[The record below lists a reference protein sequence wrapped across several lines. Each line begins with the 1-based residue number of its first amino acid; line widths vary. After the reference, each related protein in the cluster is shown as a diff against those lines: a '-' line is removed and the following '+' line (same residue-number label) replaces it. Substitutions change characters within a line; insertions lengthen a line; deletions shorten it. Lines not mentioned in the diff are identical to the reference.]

1 MKKIVIQNL
10 SITLISKILGFLSF
24 LYIAKILSQEEY
36 GNFIYIN
43 LILSLLPLF
52 QFGSMHGIVI
62 LLPKYIT
69 NHQDK
74 KEELFI
80 TYNSFSILLQI
91 LSIALLYLFNIELS
105 PWVLVII
112 AFNYILS
119 KYMENGQIYLN
130 THLLFEKANVLK
142 AIDQIVRP
150 ILILVVF
157 YSYKNIESIFV
168 AHLATTFL
176 TSVITFVITK
186 IKFKISFNIETI
198 KKIYKIGFFIYLTWG
213 IDILFRSADR
223 WFISQFYDLKD
234 LASYGF
240 TSALAMNIW
249 LVAMSFFSP
258 YTQLL
263 YKAVA
268 QNDFFKVKEIVE
280 NTNKNLYILISV
292 ISIVTIIAYP
302 YLLEFIVHK
311 YFDTYYLF
319 FILVIVSIFLSV
331 NNMYIYYM
339 ISNDLHFVL
348 LRYQII
354 ILTINL
360 LLNGLFSF
368 YHLNLVYF
376 AYSTILSLVIYF
388 ILVRRYFYVDI
399 NKKLGTIKNMET
411 SQ

>member
-1 MKKIVIQNL
+1 
-10 SITLISKILGFLSF
+10 
-24 LYIAKILSQEEY
+24 
-36 GNFIYIN
+36 
-43 LILSLLPLF
+43 
-52 QFGSMHGIVI
+52 
-62 LLPKYIT
+62 
-69 NHQDK
+69 
-74 KEELFI
+74 
-80 TYNSFSILLQI
+80 
-91 LSIALLYLFNIELS
+91 
-105 PWVLVII
+105 
-112 AFNYILS
+112 
-119 KYMENGQIYLN
+119 
-130 THLLFEKANVLK
+130 
-142 AIDQIVRP
+142 
-150 ILILVVF
+150 
-157 YSYKNIESIFV
+157 
-168 AHLATTFL
+168 
-176 TSVITFVITK
+176 
-186 IKFKISFNIETI
+186 
-198 KKIYKIGFFIYLTWG
+198 
-213 IDILFRSADR
+213 
-223 WFISQFYDLKD
+223 
-234 LASYGF
+234 
-240 TSALAMNIW
+240 MNIW

>member
-10 SITLISKILGFLSF
+10 SITLISKIFSFISF
-24 LYIAKILSQEEY
+24 LYIAKILSQQEY

-91 LSIALLYLFNIELS
+91 LSIVLLYLFNIELS

-186 IKFKISFNIETI
+186 IKFKIFFNIETI

-339 ISNDLHFVL
+339 ISNNLHFVL

>member
-10 SITLISKILGFLSF
+10 SITLISKIFSFISF
-24 LYIAKILSQEEY
+24 LYIVKILSQQEY
-36 GNFIYIN
+36 GNFVYIN

-52 QFGSMHGIVI
+52 QFGSMHGIGI

-69 NHQDK
+69 NNKDK

-80 TYNSFSILLQI
+80 TYNSFSMLLQI
-91 LSIALLYLFNIELS
+91 LSVILLYLFNIELPS
-105 PWVLVII
+105 WVLVII

-130 THLLFEKANVLK
+130 AHLLFEKANILK
-142 AIDQIVRP
+142 VIDQILRP

-176 TSVITFVITK
+176 TTIIIFVITK
-186 IKFKISFNIETI
+186 IKFKISFNVEII
-198 KKIYKIGFFIYLTWG
+198 KNIYKIGFFIYLTWG

-223 WFISQFYDLKD
+223 WFISQFYDLQD

-258 YTQLL
+258 YAQLL

-268 QNDFFKVKEIVE
+268 ENDFLKVKEIIE

-292 ISIVTIIAYP
+292 VSIVTVIAYP

-319 FILVIVSIFLSV
+319 CILVIVSILLSI

-339 ISNDLHFVL
+339 ISNNLHFIL
-348 LRYQII
+348 LKYQII
-354 ILTINL
+354 ILMINL

-376 AYSTILSLVIYF
+376 SYSTILSLVIYF
-388 ILVRRYFYVDI
+388 ILVRRYFYIDI
-399 NKKLGTIKNMET
+399 NTKMGTVRNMEINN
-411 SQ
+411 